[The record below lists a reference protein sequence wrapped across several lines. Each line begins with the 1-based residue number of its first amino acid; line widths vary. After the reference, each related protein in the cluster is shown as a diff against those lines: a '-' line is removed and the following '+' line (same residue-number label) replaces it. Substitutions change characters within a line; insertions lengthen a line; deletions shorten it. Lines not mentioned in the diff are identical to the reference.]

1 MKIANIL
8 FDLDGTLTDSKLGIT
23 KSIQYALER
32 LGRSVLQADD
42 LLWCIGPNLRE
53 SFKKILKSD
62 DDTAGEAVTF
72 YREYYKD
79 KGKFENDVYSGIPEV
94 LEELNEEGFNLFVV
108 TSKPYVFAIE
118 IVTHFDLLR
127 FFKRVYGSELDGKFV
142 DKVDLIA
149 HMLRAEKI
157 SAGETV
163 IVGDNSNDIIGARKN
178 GIFSIGVTYGYG
190 TREDLIESGA
200 DFIVDSP
207 EGIFK
212 IVKELMSM

>member
-23 KSIQYALER
+23 KSIRYALEK
-32 LGRSVLQADD
+32 LGKPVPADDD
-42 LLWCIGPNLRE
+42 LLWCIGPYLGE

-62 DDTAGEAVTF
+62 DDMAETAVSF
-72 YREYYKD
+72 YREYYNE
-79 KGKFENDVYSGIPEV
+79 KGKFENEVYLGIPEV
-94 LEELNEEGFNLFVV
+94 LEELNEQGFNLFVV

-127 FFKRVYGSELDGKFV
+127 FFKGVYGSELDGKFV
-142 DKVDLIA
+142 DKGDLIA
-149 HMLRAEKI
+149 YMLRAEKI

-163 IVGDNSNDIIGARKN
+163 MVGDNSNDIIGAKKN
-178 GIFSIGVTYGYG
+178 RVCSIGVTYGYG
-190 TREDLIESGA
+190 TREELIESGA

-207 EGIFK
+207 EEIVK
-212 IVKELMSM
+212 IVGN